1 MATVES
7 AIVAKLNT
15 IALLTGKV
23 YPLNAK
29 EGVTFPYCVYVVTA
43 DEEADSL
50 GGWIGNYDKEIEIN
64 VIAGS
69 YSAMK
74 SVSSSVVA
82 VLKELNAATYGGVT
96 FQAVYIDS
104 NQPEIYETEI
114 GGYRKIIN
122 LKTSI

>member
-15 IALLTGKV
+15 IALLAGKV

-29 EGVTFPYCVYVVTA
+29 EGVALPYCVYVVTA

-74 SVSSSVVA
+74 SISPSVVA
-82 VLKELNAATYGGVT
+82 ALKELNAATYGGVT